1 MAQLSRRATRHGGEE
16 LGSPGDVGARPSFA
30 TLELRSGK
38 TAPNLVFAFG
48 KTGKE
53 ELSFAGD
60 CSEVLRSGE

>member
-1 MAQLSRRATRHGGEE
+1 
-16 LGSPGDVGARPSFA
+16 VGARPSSA
-30 TLELRSGK
+30 TIELRSGK
-38 TAPNLVFAFG
+38 TAPNLVFIIR